1 MYLKVLIRTC
11 YNNSDHISF
20 SNLCSS
26 LQDCYNPKNIQ
37 SNFSDG
43 EPTNPVRMG
52 DRCSSVESRVSDD
65 EGSVSQLKEVLTD
78 GTQIV
83 ELNRRHNGPI
93 GFYIARGSTQ
103 FKHGKRRHVTVLCL
117 YCLSLY
123 ANPLAFLMTGIKIM
137 LFKTK
142 YRGY

>member
-1 MYLKVLIRTC
+1 M
-11 YNNSDHISF
+11 
-20 SNLCSS
+20 
-26 LQDCYNPKNIQ
+26 
-37 SNFSDG
+37 
-43 EPTNPVRMG
+43 
-52 DRCSSVESRVSDD
+52 SDD

-103 FKHGKRRHVTVLCL
+103 FKHGKRSHVTVLCL
-117 YCLSLY
+117 YCLSLH
-123 ANPLAFLMTGIKIM
+123 ANPLACLMTGMKIM

-142 YRGY
+142 

>member
-1 MYLKVLIRTC
+1 MYFKVLIHVHVITKVITSHFQIYVPFFKINC
-11 YNNSDHISF
+11 YNT
-20 SNLCSS
+20 
-26 LQDCYNPKNIQ
+26 KTIQ

-103 FKHGKRRHVTVLCL
+103 FKHGKRCQVTVLCL

-123 ANPLAFLMTGIKIM
+123 M
-137 LFKTK
+137 LIPWHSS
-142 YRGY
+142 